1 MKLVVL
7 EHYKGVMKIKIK
19 IPFIK
24 KYIHINNSSL
34 ANPQEWLLAMLN
46 GGSKSASGINV
57 SAKESLQVSAVYA
70 CVKIIAET
78 IAFLNCNIYK
88 KLPKGKIRADDHSL
102 YNILHNL
109 PNKETIAFDFWV
121 MLIVNLLL
129 TGNGFAYIKRNG
141 NGKVLELYNIPS
153 KNVTILRNEVTDE
166 LFYKVKFDENKEIP
180 YYSENIMHVR
190 GLRLDNADES
200 LDPIKL
206 ARDSLG
212 LGLALEEYASK
223 YFANGA
229 QAGGIVEYPDSMS
242 DTAFDRFKEDFNKN
256 YRGVINSNKI
266 MFLES
271 GAKFNKVTNNPDE
284 SQAIES
290 RQFQVIEICRLFNVP
305 PHKVMDL
312 THATFSNIEEQ
323 NIDFIQSCIS
333 PTLVKLEQTIFKD
346 LIGVLERKF
355 YFAKF
360 NTNALLRGNT
370 EARRNYYNTM
380 IQNGVMSPNDIRS
393 LEDMNPYEGG
403 DVYMVNGNMI
413 PVSEVGKQFKEGG
426 EKIEQT

>member
-1 MKLVVL
+1 MQ
-7 EHYKGVMKIKIK
+7 
-19 IPFIK
+19 
-24 KYIHINNSSL
+24 KYIYINNSSF
-34 ANPQEWLLAMLN
+34 ANPQEWLLRALH
-46 GGSKSASGINV
+46 GGSKSASGVDV
-57 SAKESLQVSAVYA
+57 SAKSSLEVSSVYA
-70 CVKIIAET
+70 CVKIISET
-78 IAFLNCNIYK
+78 IAFLNCNMYK
-88 KLPKGKIRADDHSL
+88 KIPQGKEKASEHNL
-102 YNILHNL
+102 YSILHNL
-109 PNKETIAFDFWV
+109 PNSTTIAFDFWV

-129 TGNGFAYIKRNG
+129 TGDGFAHIKRDG
-141 NGKVLELYNIPS
+141 NGKILSLHNIPS
-153 KNVTILRNEVTDE
+153 KCVKIHKNKVTNE
-166 LFYKVKFDENKEIP
+166 LFYEV
-180 YYSENIMHVR
+180 ENITDEGEKNPIYYAENMMHVR
-190 GLRLDNADES
+190 GIRFDDEDES

-229 QAGGIVEYPDSMS
+229 QAGGIVEYPDNLS
-242 DTAFDRFKEDFNKN
+242 DEAFDRFKEDFNKT
-256 YRGVINSNKI
+256 YKGVINSNKI

-284 SQAIES
+284 SQAMES
-290 RQFQVIEICRLFNVP
+290 RQFQVIEICRFFNVP

-333 PTLVKLEQTIFKD
+333 PMCVRLEQTIYKD
-346 LIGVLERKF
+346 LLSVNDRRK

-360 NTNALLRGNT
+360 NTNALMRGNT

-393 LEDMNPYEGG
+393 LEDMNPYDGG
-403 DVYMVNGNMI
+403 DMYMVNGNMI
-413 PVSEVGKQFKEGG
+413 PVSMVGTQFNKDAGG
-426 EKIEQT
+426 DNGDE

>member
-1 MKLVVL
+1 MQ
-7 EHYKGVMKIKIK
+7 
-19 IPFIK
+19 
-24 KYIHINNSSL
+24 KYIHINNSSF
-34 ANPQEWLLAMLN
+34 ANPQEWLLRALY
-46 GGSKSASGINV
+46 GGSKSASGVDV
-57 SAKESLQVSAVYA
+57 SAKGSLEVSSVYA
-70 CVKIIAET
+70 CVKIISET
-78 IAFLNCNIYK
+78 IAFLNCNMYK
-88 KLPKGKIRADDHSL
+88 KIPKGKEKASEHNL

-109 PNKETIAFDFWV
+109 PNSTTIAFDFWV

-129 TGNGFAYIKRNG
+129 TGDGFAHIRRDG
-141 NGKVLELYNIPS
+141 NGKILSLHNIPS
-153 KNVTILRNEVTDE
+153 KHVKIHRNKITNE
-166 LFYKVKFDENKEIP
+166 LFYEV
-180 YYSENIMHVR
+180 ENITDDGVKNPIYYAENMMHVR
-190 GLRLDNADES
+190 GMRFDDEDES

-229 QAGGIVEYPDSMS
+229 QAGGIVEYPDNLS
-242 DTAFDRFKEDFNKN
+242 DEAFERFKEDFNKT
-256 YRGVINSNKI
+256 YKGVINSNKI

-290 RQFQVIEICRLFNVP
+290 RQFQVIEICRFFNVP

-333 PTLVKLEQTIFKD
+333 PMCVRLEQTIYKD
-346 LIGVLERKF
+346 LLSVNDRKR

-360 NTNALLRGNT
+360 NTNALMRGNT

-380 IQNGVMSPNDIRS
+380 IQNGVMSPNDVRS
-393 LEDMNPYEGG
+393 LEDMNPYDGG

-413 PVSEVGKQFKEGG
+413 PVSMVGTQFNNSGAGG
-426 EKIEQT
+426 DDEDE